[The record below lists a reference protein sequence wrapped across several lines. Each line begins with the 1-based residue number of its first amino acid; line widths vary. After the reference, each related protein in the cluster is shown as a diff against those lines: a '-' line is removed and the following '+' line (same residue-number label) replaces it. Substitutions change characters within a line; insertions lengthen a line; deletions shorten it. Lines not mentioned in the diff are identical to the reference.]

1 MPSRPRRRGG
11 NGPADAARGHVPGPR
26 AGGPDVP
33 GPGPAKLP
41 VLADDLGFRLAS
53 TASAAGLTCGRVIT
67 RLLIVVAV
75 LVVASF
81 EHSLLR
87 EQRLG
92 VGNVEL
98 AEKLEHTVE
107 AEARYALRGAA
118 AAARPVVE
126 RAGAFVERVE
136 TEAARDFDALR
147 ALARPPPPDVP
158 EAPQT
163 DALEERFQAPGA
175 SESSAA
181 AAERLAEQPRANQGE
196 NHRHRFRWRRGWHS
210 LVDPHRRHRR
220 RVQVHRRRAR
230 RGGRGR
236 ANVDAKGGGPPSGDA
251 KASGGHP
258 SGE

>member
-11 NGPADAARGHVPGPR
+11 NAPADAARGH
-26 AGGPDVP
+26 VP

-53 TASAAGLTCGRVIT
+53 TASAAGLTCGRVVM

-147 ALARPPPPDVP
+147 ALARPLLPPPEVP

-163 DALEERFQAPGA
+163 DVLAERFQAPGA
-175 SESSAA
+175 SEPSAA

-196 NHRHRFRWRRGWHS
+196 NHRHRS
-210 LVDPHRRHRR
+210 M
-220 RVQVHRRRAR
+220 
-230 RGGRGR
+230 
-236 ANVDAKGGGPPSGDA
+236 
-251 KASGGHP
+251 ASRLALTG
-258 SGE
+258 